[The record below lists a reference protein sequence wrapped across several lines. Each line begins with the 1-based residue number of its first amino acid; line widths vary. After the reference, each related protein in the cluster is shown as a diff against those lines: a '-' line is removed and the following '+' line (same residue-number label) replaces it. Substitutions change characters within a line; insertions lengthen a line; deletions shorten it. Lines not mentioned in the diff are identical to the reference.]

1 MGGANAAL
9 RCAMAGVIIGRM
21 TNSFRLRLSA
31 VLATALLAACQQPAE
46 KTAKADPHAGIELP
60 PGHPAIDLSE
70 GGVAA
75 EAGASQHPPVISLD
89 GEGLRLID
97 PDSGATR
104 PLAFGV
110 PLDQLAIVTEKL
122 KGPAEKGRAEE
133 CGVGPLAYLRWS
145 DGLTLYALDGLFAG
159 WALDETGAPSP
170 KGNQGKPAP
179 KLTTISGVGIGSTR
193 AQLLDAYDA
202 KIEQTTLGTEFNAAG
217 LSGILDGTG
226 AKARVTNLWSGVN
239 CVFR

>member
-1 MGGANAAL
+1 
-9 RCAMAGVIIGRM
+9 MAGVIIAGMNTPIR
-21 TNSFRLRLSA
+21 SLRPHCLA
-31 VLATALLAACQQPAE
+31 TAFLATALLAACQQPAE
-46 KTAKADPHAGIELP
+46 KPAGGDPHAGIELP
-60 PGHPAIDLSE
+60 PGHPAVDLGE

-75 EAGASQHPPVISLD
+75 QAGAAQHPPVISLD

-97 PDSGATR
+97 PESGATR

-110 PLDQLAIVTEKL
+110 PLDQLKLVTEKL
-122 KGPAEKGRAEE
+122 KGPAETGRAEE
-133 CGVGPLAYLRWS
+133 CGAGPLAYLSWK

-159 WALDETGAPSP
+159 WALDETGAPAA
-170 KGNQGKPAP
+170 KAKDGKPAP
-179 KLTTISGVGIGSTR
+179 KLTTISGIGIGSSR
-193 AQLLDAYDA
+193 ADLLGAYDA
-202 KIEQTTLGTEFNAAG
+202 KIEQTTLGTEFNAEG